1 MPNIFFRSSHIKGIA
16 CLSCSMPI
24 SFSKIPAMIA
34 WIISGESKVKR
45 MIRETQPS
53 SLPMA
58 LASSWTLENL
68 PLSINV
74 CQRNALAR
82 LVMNGVLYTIISYT
96 LTDGIG
102 GALKDST
109 LTSDLYAGFSDNRS
123 YTGNTCREFTLF

>member
-1 MPNIFFRSSHIKGIA
+1 
-16 CLSCSMPI
+16 
-24 SFSKIPAMIA
+24 MIA